1 MTQTLVGFNQHGLV
15 MASDSRV
22 TRITA
27 TGERE
32 YFSVE
37 KLFPLGRYAG
47 IVSGGSGVSIP
58 LTHALRQQI
67 WQRGLLAIED
77 ILDFAV
83 PYLTAGYQA
92 YLATHGP
99 EPHAELRR
107 LNFILAGYSLTDPEE
122 QFQIFLVES
131 ENNRLPFKV
140 TPVKPLLVMPRNLGV
155 EMRLFKALQQQA
167 ELPEL
172 LHICHEFLHKMA
184 AVQEEIGPPFYFA
197 TITRAGYQPATPPA
211 RAA

>member
-15 MASDSRV
+15 MAADSRA

-27 TGERE
+27 AGERE

-58 LTHALRQQI
+58 LTQALRQQVQ
-67 WQRGLLAIED
+67 QRGLLALED
-77 ILDFAV
+77 ILEFAV
-83 PYLTAGYQA
+83 PFLSAAYQYYLE
-92 YLATHGP
+92 THGP

-107 LNFILAGYSLTDPEE
+107 LNFILAGYSLTDPQE

-140 TPVKPLLVMPRNLGV
+140 MPVKPLLVMPRNLGV
-155 EMRLFKALQQQA
+155 EMRLFRVLQAGTDPTQVLQ
-167 ELPEL
+167 
-172 LHICHEFLHKMA
+172 ICHEFLCRIA
-184 AVQEEIGPPFYFA
+184 AQQAEIGPPFYFA
-197 TITRAGYQPATPPA
+197 LITRAGYRPVRLPLPTS
-211 RAA
+211 